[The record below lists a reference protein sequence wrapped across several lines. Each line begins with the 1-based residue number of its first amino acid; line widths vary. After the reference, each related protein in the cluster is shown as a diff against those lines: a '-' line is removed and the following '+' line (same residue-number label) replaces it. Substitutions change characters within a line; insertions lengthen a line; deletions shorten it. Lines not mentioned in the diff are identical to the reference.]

1 LAARIGLRP
10 DDLWVKRDDWLGLGG
25 GGNKLRKLE
34 FLCAHALEELD
45 ATVLVT
51 GGATQSNYCRLT
63 AASARRLGLGV
74 VLVLTGDG
82 PAGAAGNLTLDG
94 LFQADVRW
102 AGEVTTDTLDD
113 MVATVADELRGR
125 GFACTLYH
133 GTYVAQIAEVD
144 VASSGAVRI
153 AGSGLPTA
161 VSACLRLPA
170 PVSQWAVSA
179 MRSRS
184 GPISAPHHTVLL
196 VPRVTSTTIS
206 GLPPSS
212 AAASEKALQ

>member
-1 LAARIGLRP
+1 VGLGVTVPSVDLGVWRTPVERAPRLATRIGLRP

-34 FLCAHALEELD
+34 YLCAHALEEGD

-102 AGEVTTDTLDD
+102 AGEVTADALDD
-113 MVATVADELRGR
+113 MVHGRRRTALTRGTAGCSSVR
-125 GFACTLYH
+125 GL
-133 GTYVAQIAEVD
+133 E
-144 VASSGAVRI
+144 RP
-153 AGSGLPTA
+153 L
-161 VSACLRLPA
+161 
-170 PVSQWAVSA
+170 
-179 MRSRS
+179 
-184 GPISAPHHTVLL
+184 
-196 VPRVTSTTIS
+196 
-206 GLPPSS
+206 
-212 AAASEKALQ
+212 ASELAARTGRAR